1 MNNKKILVVGDVM
14 LDVYSYCV
22 SPRISPE
29 GPIVVG
35 KFSHEEIYPGGAANV
50 AANIK
55 ALGGDVR
62 LVSLVGQDQRGK
74 QLLDCLTKLGIDYHI
89 PQIAGLTTTVKQ
101 RFLVNG
107 SQIFRQDFED
117 LKLAEDFS
125 KRHCRDLFTAVFRD
139 AIKDI
144 DVPVL
149 VYSDY
154 DKWLLPNDY
163 MLSSLYDVLSDKTA
177 DEPFII
183 CDTKKCT
190 WDALS
195 CVNTIKIN
203 QKEFEAAAA
212 IIHGRIASGHHSTP
226 DKSKLATCVSL
237 CKYYCLS
244 SLVITDGENGLDLYR
259 YESDRLIHQDAYR
272 VGQVCDVT
280 GAGDTVLAALAVSI
294 SEGKSL
300 EKSLPFTAAAAGV
313 VVSKKGTSTASRY
326 EVDRILS
333 AKNQQIFTDD
343 ELSRVEALVSSA
355 RQAGKKV
362 VFTNGCFDLLH
373 PGHVTLLNY
382 AKTYGDLLIVG
393 MNSDASVRILK
404 GENRPIC
411 NENDRSDMLACLSC
425 VDMVVIFDDTTP
437 LKLIEAIQP
446 DVLVKGADYKDKQI
460 VGAELVKA
468 RGGKVAFCPLVKD
481 YSTTKII
488 EKHAFKKQE
497 STNYPCQP
505 ACNSFEQ

>member
-14 LDVYSYCV
+14 LDVYSHCV
-22 SPRISPE
+22 SPRISQE
-29 GPIVVG
+29 GPVIVG
-35 KFSHEEIYPGGAANV
+35 KLSREELYPGGAANV

-74 QLLDCLTKLGIDYHI
+74 QLLDCLTKLGVDHYI
-89 PQIAGLTTTVKQ
+89 PQISGLTTTVKQ

-107 SQIFRQDFED
+107 SQIFRQDIED

-125 KRHCRDLFTAVFRD
+125 KKPCRDLFTAVFRD
-139 AIKDI
+139 ATKDI
-144 DVPVL
+144 DASVL

-154 DKWLLPNDY
+154 DKWLLPNDL
-163 MLSSLYDVLSDKTA
+163 MLSFLSGVLPPEKII
-177 DEPFII
+177 DEPFTI
-183 CDTKKCT
+183 CDTKKCS
-190 WDALS
+190 WDTFKLADVMK
-195 CVNTIKIN
+195 VNR
-203 QKEFEAAAA
+203 KEFETAVEQLD
-212 IIHGRIASGHHSTP
+212 RYLRNP
-226 DKSKLATCVSL
+226 VSSSDRANACNAL
-237 CKYYCLS
+237 CKYYS
-244 SLVITDGENGLDLYR
+244 IRNIVITDGENGLDLYKHGAD
-259 YESDRLIHQDAYR
+259 ELIHQDAYR

-294 SEGKSL
+294 SEGKGL
-300 EKSLPFTAAAAGV
+300 EKSLSFTTAAAGV
-313 VVSKKGTSTASRY
+313 VVAKKGTSTASRY

-333 AKNQQIFTDD
+333 AKNQQIFTDND
-343 ELSRVEALVSSA
+343 LSHVEALVSSA

-373 PGHVTLLNY
+373 PGHVKLLNY
-382 AKTYGDLLIVG
+382 AKSCGDLLIVG
-393 MNSDASVRILK
+393 MNSDTSIRLLK

-425 VDMVVIFDDTTP
+425 VDMVVIFDDETP

-446 DVLVKGADYKDKQI
+446 DVLVKGADYQDKQI

-468 RGGKVAFCPLVKD
+468 RGGKVVFCPLVKD

-505 ACNSFEQ
+505 ACNSFE